1 MTLHF
6 CKLQRVFLFCCAV
19 LANNLAHAS
28 TRLFEGQQIAERYR
42 GPEGR
47 MKIDGNIGYAVTWQG
62 IVVYD
67 MTDADKPVVVGGYK
81 RFTGLEERILLVE
94 LFGNDTLYMIGSR
107 HVYALDRTDPSNLI
121 LKGYTELNSVGSSP
135 KSVAIAE
142 NAMYIATTNVIIMDI
157 SNRFTPVY
165 VDVVP
170 FGSVETIFS
179 SNYAFIRDS
188 SKMTVIDL
196 PTLANNW
203 RFQTFAII
211 DDRGGV
217 EGMSNAAEM
226 RVYDS
231 SYKIVTRT
239 ASAIHF
245 FEQGNLGR
253 MNYRPTRSLTSFDS
267 TATIE
272 EIDVDPVSNL
282 LYVLFFD
289 NRLSVYSLS
298 EARPSLIVTHNLR
311 TGGPYHG
318 LQATA
323 KGVFLYR
330 DSQMYKLKPDGML
343 SDSYLPIPD
352 RNPPRVHVVSED
364 LYVASISLGIDF
376 FTSSRKMNGFFP
388 YAHRVVSLANV
399 GLRLYVAGPTEVFV
413 IDISNLPYFNVL
425 QRLHLPGVQNI
436 LIIEN
441 VMYLA
446 CGSRGLE
453 MYDIGGPVM
462 RRIGRYNT
470 PNDAKAVAVSGT
482 TAYIAD
488 GDSLQVL
495 DVCEPSSPKFL
506 AKLDIAGARDVEV
519 SQSGLAAYVLA
530 AGLVVVNVNTPASPV
545 QTAVQS
551 LLSDVAAMA
560 IYGDDLFVTTDSSVL
575 IRDISTPLAPTIV
588 GSASAVEYF
597 GRPFLHAAHG
607 VLLVGAP
614 PLLNAHPS
622 NIFYGFST
630 FFIRPDAPASLSY
643 DIGCFA
649 DYRALKSRSVAA
661 YTPQQCFALCNTAG
675 HTHAGTLFTSECWC
689 GGASELA
696 QSVRTNAADCATS
709 GHRNMAVKS
718 SVRFSHVG
726 CFEDNVGR
734 TAYVSA
740 GMSVEHCAAYC
751 GGDTVRNYKFFG
763 IQKGDTCW
771 CTQDIRSKPPAASG
785 DCNAPCIGN
794 GEAFCG
800 GTFRSNMYALNSM
813 DFTVGVVTASETY
826 AESSHSFPIEVEY
839 WDGSVQVVG
848 SVAAPAQGSV
858 HVMTATG
865 ILQHPR
871 KVRIRAQGGDGWK
884 VHAVTMTFAGSGAN
898 WLTDGVLGKVVK
910 NTPGS
915 EVVEWTAPPGSS

>member
-506 AKLDIAGARDVEV
+506 AKLDIAGARDVLFKDTV
-519 SQSGLAAYVLA
+519 VYVLSDGKLHIVMA
-530 AGLVVVNVNTPASPV
+530 SNPSALSFTTQDVHAHAEMALSGSSLFITTASAVV
-545 QTAVQS
+545 
-551 LLSDVAAMA
+551 
-560 IYGDDLFVTTDSSVL
+560 
-575 IRDISTPLAPTIV
+575 IRDISTPLVPTIV
-588 GSASAVEYF
+588 GSTGDFSPALGAPS
-597 GRPFLHAAHG
+597 LHASSDAVALADSVFG
-607 VLLVGAP
+607 NRMFDFDA
-614 PLLNAHPS
+614 
-622 NIFYGFST
+622 
-630 FFIRPDAPASLSY
+630 DAPASLSY

-649 DYRALKSRSVAA
+649 DYRALKSRRVA
-661 YTPQQCFALCNTAG
+661 TPPQQCLAFCNTAG

>member
-495 DVCEPSSPKFL
+495 DVCEPSSPKL
-506 AKLDIAGARDVEV
+506 LGKLDIVDANDVLV
-519 SQSGLAAYVLA
+519 KDKTAYVSA
-530 AGLVVVNVNTPASPV
+530 SSNMLVVDVGVPSEPAFHITRNGCYS
-545 QTAVQS
+545 
-551 LLSDVAAMA
+551 VAIAENA
-560 IYGDDLFVTTDSSVL
+560 LFCMVRIGPSVFY
-575 IRDISTPLAPTIV
+575 IVIHDISLPRVPDSVDSGGVFYLRTGSVHAVGNHLAVIGETATVPVLYPMWKFTISGHTP
-588 GSASAVEYF
+588 
-597 GRPFLHAAHG
+597 
-607 VLLVGAP
+607 P
-614 PLLNAHPS
+614 PMTS
-622 NIFYGFST
+622 YG
-630 FFIRPDAPASLSY
+630 
-643 DIGCFA
+643 IGCFA